1 MARKPVE
8 LDPVD
13 LASAD
18 SFPAS
23 DPPSRTATTGV
34 GHSSDMQPATRQGN
48 YRGPRW
54 QHALMVFGAGMIA
67 AAAGVWQFRRRS

>member
-1 MARKPVE
+1 MARTRTEV
-8 LDPVD
+8 DPVD

-34 GHSSDMQPATRQGN
+34 GHHPDMKPATRRERRFGW
-48 YRGPRW
+48 R
-54 QHALMVFGAGMIA
+54 HALMVFGAGTVA
-67 AAAGVWQFRRRS
+67 AAAGIWKFRARG